1 MIRGINVNIH
11 DLLKKSI
18 ELGASDIHI
27 TINSTP
33 IARVKGSFV
42 NLSET
47 VLTKEHTQAMTREI
61 AGEKNFKRIEEDGEC
76 DFSVSIE
83 SGERFRVN
91 AYKQKGDY
99 ALAIRVINIIIP
111 SFEEQKGNF
120 AIAIR
125 TITSHIPDFDTLG
138 LPEVLKNFAEKHKG
152 LVLVTGPTG
161 SGKSTT
167 LASLIN
173 IINENQQRHIIT
185 LEDPIEYVHDH
196 KQSLVNQREIGQD
209 TESFNSALRA
219 ILRQD
224 PDVILVGEM
233 RDPETISIALTAAET
248 GHLVF
253 STLHTV
259 GAAKTIDRIVDMFP
273 SEQQQQ
279 VRTQLSTVCEGVVS
293 QQLIKTIDGR
303 KRVAALEVMVA
314 NPAIRNLIR
323 ENKTYQIQNII
334 QTGSKQGMQSMDQEL
349 VNLYR
354 RGLISRDSVL
364 SRCTDYEFTSRLVG
378 ERY

>member
-1 MIRGINVNIH
+1 MNIF
-11 DLLKKSI
+11 DLLKTSI
-18 ELGASDIHI
+18 EVGASDIHI
-27 TINSTP
+27 TVESPP
-33 IARVKGSFV
+33 IARIKGKFIKLTDIKLT
-42 NLSET
+42 NHN
-47 VLTKEHTQAMTREI
+47 TKEMAQEL
-61 AGEKNFKRIEEDGEC
+61 AGEKKFKKIEEHGQC
-76 DFSVSIE
+76 DFSVTIE
-83 SGERFRVN
+83 TGERFRVN
-91 AYKQKGDY
+91 AYKQKG
-99 ALAIRVINIIIP
+99 
-111 SFEEQKGNF
+111 NF

-125 TITSHIPDFDTLG
+125 TIISKIPAFETLG
-138 LPEVLKNFAEKHKG
+138 LPKVLKTFTEKHKG

-167 LASLIN
+167 LASLID
-173 IINENQQRHIIT
+173 IINENKQRHIIT
-185 LEDPIEYVHDH
+185 LEDPIEYVHHH
-196 KQSLVNQREIGQD
+196 KKSLVNQREIGED

-259 GAAKTIDRIVDMFP
+259 GAAKTIDRIVDMF
-273 SEQQQQ
+273 SAEQQQQ

-293 QQLIKTIDGR
+293 QQLVQTIDGKR
-303 KRVAALEVMVA
+303 RVAALEVMVA

-334 QTGSKQGMQSMDQEL
+334 HTGSKQGMQSMDQEL

-354 RGLISRDSVL
+354 QGIISRESVL
-364 SRCTDYEFTSRLVG
+364 SRCTDYEYTSRLVG

>member
-1 MIRGINVNIH
+1 MNIF
-11 DLLKKSI
+11 DILRAAI
-18 ELGASDIHI
+18 ELEASDIHI
-27 TINSTP
+27 TVGSVP
-33 IARVKGSFV
+33 VARIKGRFTKLTE
-42 NLSET
+42 NI
-47 VLTKEHTQAMTREI
+47 LTKHDTEDMTKKI
-61 AGEKNFKRIEEDGEC
+61 AGDKNFKKIEEHGEC

-91 AYKQKGDY
+91 AYKQKGNY
-99 ALAIRVINIIIP
+99 
-111 SFEEQKGNF
+111 

-125 TITSHIPDFDTLG
+125 TITSQIPSFETLG
-138 LPEVLKNFAEKHKG
+138 LPEILKTFTEKHKG

-167 LASLIN
+167 LASLID
-173 IINENQQRHIIT
+173 IINKNQQRHIIT
-185 LEDPIEYVHDH
+185 LEDPIEYVHNH
-196 KQSLVNQREIGQD
+196 KKSLVNQREIGQD

-233 RDPETISIALTAAET
+233 RDSETISIALTAAET

-273 SEQQQQ
+273 SEQQHQI
-279 VRTQLSTVCEGVVS
+279 RTQLSTVCEGVIS
-293 QQLIKTIDGR
+293 QQLLQTIDER
-303 KRVAALEVMVA
+303 NRVAALEIMVS

-334 QTGSKQGMQSMDQEL
+334 QTGSKHGMQSMDQEL

-354 RGLISRDSVL
+354 QGRISRQSVL
-364 SRCTDYEFTSRLVG
+364 SRCTDYEYTSRLVG
-378 ERY
+378 DRY

>member
-1 MIRGINVNIH
+1 MNIF
-11 DLLKKSI
+11 DLLKIAI

-27 TINSTP
+27 TVDSPP
-33 IARVKGSFV
+33 IARIKGKFIK
-42 NLSET
+42 LT
-47 VLTKEHTQAMTREI
+47 DKILTKYDTEEMAKEI
-61 AGEKNFKRIEEDGEC
+61 AGEKNFKRIQEHGEC
-76 DFSVSIE
+76 YFSVAIE

-91 AYKQKGDY
+91 AYKQKGHY
-99 ALAIRVINIIIP
+99 
-111 SFEEQKGNF
+111 

-125 TITSHIPDFDTLG
+125 TITSQIPSFETLG
-138 LPEVLKNFAEKHKG
+138 LPEVLKTFTEKHKG

-167 LASLIN
+167 LASLID

-185 LEDPIEYVHDH
+185 LEDPIEYVHHH

-209 TESFNSALRA
+209 TESFNTALRA

-279 VRTQLSTVCEGVVS
+279 IRTQLSTVCEGVIS
-293 QQLIKTIDGR
+293 QQLLQTIDGR

-314 NPAIRNLIR
+314 TPAIRNLIR
-323 ENKTYQIQNII
+323 ENKTYQIPNMI
-334 QTGSKQGMQSMDQEL
+334 QTGSKFGMQSMDQEL

-354 RGLISRDSVL
+354 QGSITRDSVL
-364 SRCTDYEFTSRLVG
+364 SRCTDYEYTSRLVG
-378 ERY
+378 DRC

>member
-1 MIRGINVNIH
+1 MNIF
-11 DLLKKSI
+11 DLLKIAI

-27 TINSTP
+27 TVDSPP
-33 IARVKGSFV
+33 IARIKGKFIK
-42 NLSET
+42 LTEKI
-47 VLTKEHTQAMTREI
+47 LTKYDTEEMAKEI
-61 AGEKNFKRIEEDGEC
+61 AGEKNFKRIQEHGEC
-76 DFSVSIE
+76 DFSVAIE

-91 AYKQKGDY
+91 AYKQKGHY
-99 ALAIRVINIIIP
+99 
-111 SFEEQKGNF
+111 

-125 TITSHIPDFDTLG
+125 TITSQIPSFETLG
-138 LPEVLKNFAEKHKG
+138 LPEVLKTFTEKHKG

-167 LASLIN
+167 LASLID

-185 LEDPIEYVHDH
+185 LEDPIEYVHHH

-209 TESFNSALRA
+209 TESFNTALRA

-279 VRTQLSTVCEGVVS
+279 IRTQLSTVCEGVIS
-293 QQLIKTIDGR
+293 QQLLQTIDGR

-314 NPAIRNLIR
+314 TPAIRNLIR
-323 ENKTYQIQNII
+323 ENKTYQIPNMI
-334 QTGSKQGMQSMDQEL
+334 QTGSKFGMQSMDQEL

-354 RGLISRDSVL
+354 QGSITRDSVL
-364 SRCTDYEFTSRLVG
+364 SRCTDYEYTSRLVG
-378 ERY
+378 DRC

>member
-1 MIRGINVNIH
+1 MLATALTVVLGTAPVTAFAADVDSTVTEAEQTTPQADTTVKEEVAEPEVKAITVDVTTSSTTFDGTQDIVITYTVNGVQ
-11 DLLKKSI
+11 DGF
-18 ELGASDIHI
+18 EPYQDIPWFDGH
-27 TINSTP
+27 P
-33 IARVKGSFV
+33 QDV
-42 NLSET
+42 
-47 VLTKEHTQAMTREI
+47 
-61 AGEKNFKRIEEDGEC
+61 IEEN
-76 DFSVSIE
+76 VSDT
-83 SGERFRVN
+83 V
-91 AYKQKGDY
+91 YK
-99 ALAIRVINIIIP
+99 
-111 SFEEQKGNF
+111 F
-120 AIAIR
+120 
-125 TITSHIPDFDTLG
+125 TITKAAQQACIERNNATDGQIFVFDS
-138 LPEVLKNFAEKHKG
+138 KYS
-152 LVLVTGPTG
+152 TG
-161 SGKSTT
+161 SVDFPTVTLTYTT
-167 LASLIN
+167 GDNGGDNGNSN
-173 IINENQQRHIIT
+173 TNNQTTAKPTTTSPKTGDATAT
-185 LEDPIEYVHDH
+185 LPVA
-196 KQSLVNQREIGQD
+196 G
-209 TESFNSALRA
+209 
-219 ILRQD
+219 
-224 PDVILVGEM
+224 
-233 RDPETISIALTAAET
+233 T